1 MNAPLSCSGMA
12 RILKRSQFYLHTPRS
27 SANRMNH
34 TYVCLLSWSWS
45 SFTNPVR
52 IEGLGWLVRYGKNVR
67 HRELNPDTV
76 THVIVTMTRHTYTVI
91 ADAASS
97 LTLRLV
103 SDSARGNSS
112 SIFVTFWVHAVHSAD
127 ASAYDTHKLSLSTTQ
142 LLHHHLPTAVPRS
155 TQPSTLRG
163 TVKWVSAYEPSN
175 NNKWRWCLRMIAADR
190 QTHSPN
196 RLVWSEGWRPPG
208 AQSAFIK

>member
-76 THVIVTMTRHTYTVI
+76 SHLSTNRARPRLTSLIEANALTTTPDHQLECALVLIGDSALQQSLLYCAVLYNVQWI
-91 ADAASS
+91 ACSLPLQS
-97 LTLRLV
+97 LTV
-103 SDSARGNSS
+103 
-112 SIFVTFWVHAVHSAD
+112 
-127 ASAYDTHKLSLSTTQ
+127 KE
-142 LLHHHLPTAVPRS
+142 LLCG
-155 TQPSTLRG
+155 PS
-163 TVKWVSAYEPSN
+163 
-175 NNKWRWCLRMIAADR
+175 C
-190 QTHSPN
+190 
-196 RLVWSEGWRPPG
+196 
-208 AQSAFIK
+208 